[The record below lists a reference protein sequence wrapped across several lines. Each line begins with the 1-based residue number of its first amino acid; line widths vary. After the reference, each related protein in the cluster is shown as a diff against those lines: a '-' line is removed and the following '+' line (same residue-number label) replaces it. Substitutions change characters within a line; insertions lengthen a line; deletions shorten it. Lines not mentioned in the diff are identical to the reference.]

1 MLALHQSKWRNVG
14 GECVCMQ
21 KIELCFWWEHWNKKN
36 KNKLVLV
43 KSITCTAVLVVS
55 YSHCPLCLFDLNSG
69 LPGNQFCNFGY
80 IYLFDS
86 SDIRVPLMWTQED
99 HNKTK
104 AGIIILIIIIF
115 ATILKSFL
123 QFFWYDWSFNLSHFI
138 TLDTFKYISS

>member
-1 MLALHQSKWRNVG
+1 
-14 GECVCMQ
+14 MQ
-21 KIELCFWWEHWNKKN
+21 KIELCYWWEHWNKKN

-104 AGIIILIIIIF
+104 AGTYMFTPFPFEIPCKSCLCWYLLLQLQLFWLLLFLLLFSNHFYSFSGMIEVSICHILS
-115 ATILKSFL
+115 L
-123 QFFWYDWSFNLSHFI
+123 
-138 TLDTFKYISS
+138 

>member
-1 MLALHQSKWRNVG
+1 M
-14 GECVCMQ
+14 
-21 KIELCFWWEHWNKKN
+21 KN

-69 LPGNQFCNFGY
+69 LPGNQFCNFEY

-115 ATILKSFL
+115 AIILKSFL
-123 QFFWYDWSFNLSHFI
+123 QFFWYD
-138 TLDTFKYISS
+138 